1 MLAADASAEEGT
13 AAAKGLAALR
23 GFLKE
28 VRVTS
33 PPTSSTAPAPAP
45 VIASRVHT
53 SAPHLAPPLHTHPTN
68 LLAPRARAIGG
79 CTASAPP
86 QHRLCTAPAPPV
98 HRLCTASAQA
108 RLPAAAAAALPG
120 DATPPGEAQAAHQ
133 PPERFGEWGWL
144 ASRGA
149 PEAVRAVNAAIRAHS
164 SHARLVCM
172 VLPPLPPAGGGAGE
186 ATAYVELLHALTA
199 GLPPT
204 LLTASNGTPV
214 ITTDI

>member
-1 MLAADASAEEGT
+1 MLAADASAGEGTAEEGT
-13 AAAKGLAALR
+13 PAAKGLAALR

-33 PPTSSTAPAPAP
+33 PPYQLHRTCTSPRPRLEGAHLGTSPCTPLAHPSTQP
-45 VIASRVHT
+45 SRAT
-53 SAPHLAPPLHTHPTN
+53 C
-68 LLAPRARAIGG
+68 ARHWRL
-79 CTASAPP
+79 
-86 QHRLCTAPAPPV
+86 HRLCTAPAPPV

-149 PEAVRAVNAAIRAHS
+149 PAAVRAVNAAIRAHS

-172 VLPPLPPAGGGAGE
+172 VLPPLPAGGGAGE

>member
-1 MLAADASAEEGT
+1 MRAPLEAA
-13 AAAKGLAALR
+13 
-23 GFLKE
+23 
-28 VRVTS
+28 
-33 PPTSSTAPAPAP
+33 PPLHRLSTAPAP
-45 VIASRVHT
+45 
-53 SAPHLAPPLHTHPTN
+53 
-68 LLAPRARAIGG
+68 
-79 CTASAPP
+79 P
-86 QHRLCTAPAPPV
+86 Q

-108 RLPAAAAAALPG
+108 RLPAAAAAAAALPL

-149 PEAVRAVNAAIRAHS
+149 PAAVRAVNAEIRAHS
-164 SHARLVCM
+164 SHARLVSM
-172 VLPPLPPAGGGAGE
+172 VLPPLPPAGGGVGE

-204 LLTASNGTPV
+204 LLTASNGTSV

>member
-68 LLAPRARAIGG
+68 LPAPRARAIGG
-79 CTASAPP
+79 CTACAPP
-86 QHRLCTAPAPPV
+86 QHRLCTAPAPPLRKRACLLPPPPPRCPATRRPRAR
-98 HRLCTASAQA
+98 HRQPTSRLGGSVSGAGSRRAARPRRCVPSTRRYARTRATRASCVWCC
-108 RLPAAAAAALPG
+108 RRCRRRAAARAR
-120 DATPPGEAQAAHQ
+120 PP
-133 PPERFGEWGWL
+133 RM
-144 ASRGA
+144 
-149 PEAVRAVNAAIRAHS
+149 S
-164 SHARLVCM
+164 SCCTRS
-172 VLPPLPPAGGGAGE
+172 PPAYRPRCSPHP
-186 ATAYVELLHALTA
+186 TARPLS
-199 GLPPT
+199 PPT
-204 LLTASNGTPV
+204 SEADL
-214 ITTDI
+214 

>member
-1 MLAADASAEEGT
+1 MLSADASAE
-13 AAAKGLAALR
+13 AAKGLAALR
-23 GFLKE
+23 GFLKQ
-28 VRVTS
+28 VPCHLP
-33 PPTSSTAPAPAP
+33 PPTSSTAPAPAH
-45 VIASRVHT
+45 VLVSRVHT
-53 SAPHLAPPLHTHPTN
+53 SAPHLAPPLHTHAPN
-68 LLAPRARAIGG
+68 LPAPRARAIGG
-79 CTASAPP
+79 CTGSAPP
-86 QHRLCTAPAPPV
+86 L

-108 RLPAAAAAALPG
+108 RLPAAAAAAALPV
-120 DATPPGEAQAAHQ
+120 DATSLREAPSQAAHQ
-133 PPERFGEWGWL
+133 PPERFGEWDWL

-149 PEAVRAVNAAIRAHS
+149 PAAVRAVNAAIRAHS

>member
-1 MLAADASAEEGT
+1 ML
-13 AAAKGLAALR
+13 
-23 GFLKE
+23 
-28 VRVTS
+28 
-33 PPTSSTAPAPAP
+33 PPPLPAP
-45 VIASRVHT
+45 
-53 SAPHLAPPLHTHPTN
+53 PHLHRPPSSPRGCTPRHLTLHRPCTPIHPTFPRHVRAPSEAAPPLHR
-68 LLAPRARAIGG
+68 LS
-79 CTASAPP
+79 TASAPP
-86 QHRLCTAPAPPV
+86 L

-108 RLPAAAAAALPG
+108 RLPAAAAAAALPD
-120 DATPPGEAQAAHQ
+120 DATALGEAPAQAAHQ

-149 PEAVRAVNAAIRAHS
+149 PAAVRAVNAAIRAHS